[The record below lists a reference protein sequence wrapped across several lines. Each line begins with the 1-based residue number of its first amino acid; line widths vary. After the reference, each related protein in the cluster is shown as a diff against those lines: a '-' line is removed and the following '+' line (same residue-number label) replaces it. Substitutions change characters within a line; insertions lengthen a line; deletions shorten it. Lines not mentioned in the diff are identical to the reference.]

1 MMLTLSIVKGVSMV
15 ALIVAVSTPMIWM
28 QIYRAARAIAHSVE
42 TTHQSSLLGGRH
54 RSEVILQCC
63 VVMGRACEGASVSAR
78 RRGILLSD

>member
-1 MMLTLSIVKGVSMV
+1 MVLTLSIVKGVSMV
-15 ALIVAVSTPMIWM
+15 VLIVTVSTPMIWM
-28 QIYRAARAIAHSVE
+28 QIYRAACTVAHSVE

-63 VVMGRACEGASVSAR
+63 VVMRGACERATVPAR

>member
-1 MMLTLSIVKGVSMV
+1 MVLTLSIVKGVSMV
-15 ALIVAVSTPMIWM
+15 ALIVTVSTPMIWM

-63 VVMGRACEGASVSAR
+63 VVMRGASECATIAAR
-78 RRGILLSD
+78 RRGILLSN